1 MKILYYGTLHSVLG
15 ESYVVA
21 SSEGIVYVSTPNASF
36 EEVEVWAKK
45 RFVNYT
51 FEENR
56 GEIAP
61 YLEQLEAYFKGE
73 LRNFNLPIHV
83 KATPFQLA
91 VWDAL
96 KELPYGTTASYSEI
110 ADRIGH
116 PKAVR
121 AVGAAIGANP
131 LLGIIPCHR
140 VIGKNGKMTGFR
152 GGIPMKEFLLQLEH
166 KKENGLKKH

>member
-1 MKILYYGTLHSVLG
+1 MGILYYDKLQSALG
-15 ESYVVA
+15 RLYVVV
-21 SSEGIVYVSTPNASF
+21 SDEGIVYIGTPDAPF

-45 RFVNYT
+45 PFKNYT

-56 GEIAP
+56 EKVAQYID
-61 YLEQLEAYFKGE
+61 QLEAYFKGE
-73 LRNFNLPIHV
+73 LREFDIPIHV
-83 KATPFQLA
+83 KGTPFQLA

-96 KELPYGTTASYSEI
+96 KGLPYGTTTSYSGI
-110 ADRIGH
+110 AEKIGN

-131 LLGIIPCHR
+131 ILAIIPCHR

-152 GGIPMKEFLLQLEH
+152 SGIPMKEFLLQLEQ
-166 KKENGLKKH
+166 K

>member
-1 MKILYYGTLHSVLG
+1 MGVLYYDKLQSALG
-15 ESYVVA
+15 RLYVVV
-21 SSEGIVYVSTPNASF
+21 SDEGIVYIGTPDALF

-45 RFVNYT
+45 PFKNYT

-56 GEIAP
+56 EKVAQYID
-61 YLEQLEAYFKGE
+61 QLEAYFKGE
-73 LRNFNLPIHV
+73 LRGFDIPIHV
-83 KATPFQLA
+83 KGTPFQLA

-96 KELPYGTTASYSEI
+96 KGLPYGTTTSYSGI
-110 ADRIGH
+110 AEKIGN

-131 LLGIIPCHR
+131 ILAIIPCHR

-152 GGIPMKEFLLQLEH
+152 SGIPMKEFLLQLEQ
-166 KKENGLKKH
+166 K

>member
-21 SSEGIVYVSTPNASF
+21 SSEGIVYIGTPNASF

-83 KATPFQLA
+83 KGTPFQLA

>member
-1 MKILYYGTLHSVLG
+1 MGVLYYDKLQSALG
-15 ESYVVA
+15 RLYVVV
-21 SSEGIVYVSTPNASF
+21 SDEGIVYIGTPDAPF

-45 RFVNYT
+45 PFKNYT

-56 GEIAP
+56 EKVAQYID
-61 YLEQLEAYFKGE
+61 QLEAYFKGE
-73 LRNFNLPIHV
+73 LREFDIPIHV
-83 KATPFQLA
+83 KGTPFQLA

-96 KELPYGTTASYSEI
+96 KGLPYGTTTSYSGI
-110 ADRIGH
+110 AEKIGN

-131 LLGIIPCHR
+131 ILAIIPCHR

-152 GGIPMKEFLLQLEH
+152 SGIPMKEFLLQLEQ
-166 KKENGLKKH
+166 K

>member
-1 MKILYYGTLHSVLG
+1 MGILYYDKLQSALG
-15 ESYVVA
+15 RLYVVV
-21 SSEGIVYVSTPNASF
+21 SDEGIVYIGTPDAPF

-45 RFVNYT
+45 PFKNYT

-56 GEIAP
+56 EKVAQYID
-61 YLEQLEAYFKGE
+61 QLEAYFKGE
-73 LRNFNLPIHV
+73 LREFDMPIHV
-83 KATPFQLA
+83 KGTPFQLA

-96 KELPYGTTASYSEI
+96 KGLPYGTTTSYSGI
-110 ADRIGH
+110 AEKIGN

-131 LLGIIPCHR
+131 ILAIIPCHR

-152 GGIPMKEFLLQLEH
+152 SGIPMKEFLLQLEQ
-166 KKENGLKKH
+166 K